1 MAMTGL
7 ALMGHGPIGPIGN
20 PFETWRLL
28 TAKAA
33 YTYAIFKDMAWH
45 IIKDTLAE
53 PEAATLLGILL
64 QIANR
69 RDRIL
74 EYTH

>member
-1 MAMTGL
+1 MEVANSQGSL
-7 ALMGHGPIGPIGN
+7 H
-20 PFETWRLL
+20 
-28 TAKAA
+28 
-33 YTYAIFKDMAWH
+33 IFKDIAWY

-53 PEAATLLGILL
+53 PEAATLLGGILI